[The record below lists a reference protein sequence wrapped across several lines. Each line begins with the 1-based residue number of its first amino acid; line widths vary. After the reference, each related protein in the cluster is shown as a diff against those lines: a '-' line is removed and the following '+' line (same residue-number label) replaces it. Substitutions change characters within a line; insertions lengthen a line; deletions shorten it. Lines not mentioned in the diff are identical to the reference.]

1 MIPSASMTFDSKM
14 EGNILSSI
22 KKKKQLFTAV
32 WFKLQTEQNNGSVD
46 SQLGIARTMGSAL
59 YFSELL

>member
-22 KKKKQLFTAV
+22 KKKQLFTAV

-46 SQLGIARTMGSAL
+46 SQLGIAHTMGSAL